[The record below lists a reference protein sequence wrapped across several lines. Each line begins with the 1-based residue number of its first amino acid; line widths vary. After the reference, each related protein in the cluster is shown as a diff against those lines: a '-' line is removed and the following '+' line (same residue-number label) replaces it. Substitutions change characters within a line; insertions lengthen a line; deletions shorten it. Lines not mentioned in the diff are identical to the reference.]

1 MGGVSPQRRGGG
13 RRKTPTAKHIATEDL
28 STTSVVVARFWQGA
42 YDELVRME
50 EQLLSQ
56 LEEMLP
62 MLSPAARREAELTN
76 LPMIADHLQTFKYR
90 RAHWQERVSQLN
102 GQKTHR
108 P

>member
-1 MGGVSPQRRGGG
+1 MDAVSQQRRGGG
-13 RRKTPTAKHIATEDL
+13 RRRSPTAKHIATEDL
-28 STTSVVVARFWQGA
+28 STTSLVVARFWQGA

-76 LPMIADHLQTFKYR
+76 VPMIAEHLQTFKYR
-90 RAHWQERVSQLN
+90 RAHWQERVTQLN
-102 GQKTHR
+102 GHKER
-108 P
+108 

>member
-1 MGGVSPQRRGGG
+1 MAAVSQPRRGGG

-28 STTSVVVARFWQGA
+28 STTSVAVARFWHGA

-50 EQLLSQ
+50 EQLLDQ
-56 LEEMLP
+56 LESMLS

-76 LPMIADHLQTFKYR
+76 LPMIAEHLQTFKYR
-90 RAHWQERVSQLN
+90 RAHWQQRVLELN
-102 GQKTHR
+102 GHQARR

>member
-1 MGGVSPQRRGGG
+1 MGGVSQPRRGGG

-28 STTSVVVARFWQGA
+28 STTSVVVARFWQSA

-50 EQLLSQ
+50 EQLLNQ

-62 MLSPAARREAELTN
+62 RLSPAARREAELTN

-90 RAHWQERVSQLN
+90 RAHWEQRVSQLN

-108 P
+108 T